1 MKNERLKFWFTVILV
16 ASVLGG
22 IFLFMNNR
30 LYVLRMEVDDL
41 SEEAVAQEEVARQ
54 LQEDWMLSTAPESL
68 QSMAAERLEL
78 DVPAELETVTV
89 Y

>member
-54 LQEDWMLSTAPESL
+54 LQEDWMLSTTRTQPRDWSSTF
-68 QSMAAERLEL
+68 QPSSK
-78 DVPAELETVTV
+78 P
-89 Y
+89 